1 MKTLK
6 KCMQAMGLAAALGAC
21 LSVPAFAAET
31 QEEFREEAET
41 LYEQMQALNAQ
52 IDTLRQKNNEISQN
66 YREIGKAY
74 REGGTLPADEEV
86 WDAVKEI
93 RREISPYQSSKEDST
108 VKAMRAEAK
117 AAADSGDY
125 DGALEIM
132 GEVVQSKQARL
143 ENVQAANALWLE
155 IEGLLSNTL

>member
-21 LSVPAFAAET
+21 LSVP
-31 QEEFREEAET
+31 
-41 LYEQMQALNAQ
+41 
-52 IDTLRQKNNEISQN
+52 QKNNEISQN

-93 RREISPYQSSKEDST
+93 RREISQYQSSKEDST

-117 AAADSGDY
+117 TAADSGDY

>member
-31 QEEFREEAET
+31 QEEFREEAGT
-41 LYEQMQALNAQ
+41 LYEQMQELNAQ

-93 RREISPYQSSKEDST
+93 RKD
-108 VKAMRAEAK
+108 
-117 AAADSGDY
+117 
-125 DGALEIM
+125 
-132 GEVVQSKQARL
+132 
-143 ENVQAANALWLE
+143 
-155 IEGLLSNTL
+155 